1 MVDFSDISGLFG
13 TRITDPLNKMS
24 FILVDV
30 TDFSSAA
37 ISAAISVNSVD
48 IPEYEID
55 VEEKNPLNE
64 NRKYNI
70 IKSIKPSGDLTLT
83 RGNFLYDFYAYN
95 LYSSIARGDNSSI
108 TEGILGADKDDNWSP
123 RRNFLLIHYANIRWL
138 QYLTMSMEQ
147 EDIGVKPEDMA
158 SRFLN
163 TSAALDFTKVLTSG
177 IPGVIY
183 LFKDCLVN
191 NIQLSDGFDASANE
205 LNFTTISFSVG
216 DMNIFNLLNPTLW
229 DEMWSFL
236 DSENVKYLKTT
247 PTKVTS

>member
-1 MVDFSDISGLFG
+1 MDFSDLSGLTG
-13 TRITDPLNKMS
+13 TRLTDPLNKKS
-24 FILVDV
+24 FIFVDV

-55 VEEKNPLNE
+55 SEEKNPLNE

-95 LYSSIARGDNSSI
+95 MYSSIAKGNNSSI
-108 TEGILGADKDDNWSP
+108 SEKLLNIKKDDNWSP

-138 QYLTMSMEQ
+138 QYLTLSMEK
-147 EDIGVKPEDMA
+147 EDLGVKPEDMA

-163 TSAALDFTKVLTSG
+163 TSTALDFTKVLNSG

-191 NIQLSDGFDASANE
+191 NIQLSDGFDASSNE
-205 LNFTTISFSVG
+205 LVFTTISFAIG

-229 DEMWSFL
+229 KEIWHFL
-236 DSENVKYLKTT
+236 DDEEMSEIKGVKK
-247 PTKVTS
+247 